1 MPEGVLGVLK
11 TCYGT
16 LAERFRLGEGRA
28 GEGFTPG
35 SGICQ
40 GCPLSV
46 LLVDVLFAVLVE
58 RTRTSA
64 ATRSGVVANYA
75 DDCTFWVQGDA
86 SIAGR
91 NGIATALR
99 AFAGHADTFTALTRQ
114 EINVRKSWVLETGG
128 ALDGQPP
135 LQLAGNVVPVVEAE
149 RVLGANVSVGVGPG
163 AVLQRRVGTAN
174 ERDVPPPQSR
184 DGGRQPVD
192 GGGDGV
198 GAKGGCEGQDR
209 QIHIHSVPS
218 LTRSTLS
225 VRRGI

>member
-64 ATRSGVVANYA
+64 ATRDGVGANYA
-75 DDCTFWVQGDA
+75 DGCTFWVQADA
-86 SIAGR
+86 TIAER
-91 NGIATALR
+91 TAIAIALR
-99 AFAGHADTFTALTRQ
+99 AFAGHVETLPALTRQ
-114 EINVRKSWVLETGG
+114 EINVRKF
-128 ALDGQPP
+128 
-135 LQLAGNVVPVVEAE
+135 
-149 RVLGANVSVGVGPG
+149 
-163 AVLQRRVGTAN
+163 
-174 ERDVPPPQSR
+174 
-184 DGGRQPVD
+184 
-192 GGGDGV
+192 
-198 GAKGGCEGQDR
+198 
-209 QIHIHSVPS
+209 
-218 LTRSTLS
+218 
-225 VRRGI
+225 